1 MRGMYKYSND
11 KTDVGQ
17 DKLKDKL
24 ARDDMNIDKSEVIND
39 EQTLVKAIDTS
50 TVAEEVTKTEKP
62 KVEDIDS

>member
-1 MRGMYKYSND
+1 
-11 KTDVGQ
+11 
-17 DKLKDKL
+17 
-24 ARDDMNIDKSEVIND
+24 MNIDKSEVIND